1 MEIRQIRNSD
11 RPTEARGMNHGL
23 AAVIALTLALA
34 AALQA
39 GFSRLATQ
47 SAIAAVISVG
57 EGRERAARVAQ
68 VQGQIAVQ
76 ARKNPA
82 RGFYQNSAD
91 EGYADK
97 RRFAGALSSE
107 SRKPERLARN
117 FDGRTTS
124 ADRKVCKALDGE
136 DFV

>member
-1 MEIRQIRNSD
+1 MEIRQVRNSD

-82 RGFYQNSAD
+82 HVAGSFEKCPAMGAGRVEGGFDLA
-91 EGYADK
+91 AHC
-97 RRFAGALSSE
+97 RAGLGAM
-107 SRKPERLARN
+107 PPPV
-117 FDGRTTS
+117 G
-124 ADRKVCKALDGE
+124 
-136 DFV
+136 